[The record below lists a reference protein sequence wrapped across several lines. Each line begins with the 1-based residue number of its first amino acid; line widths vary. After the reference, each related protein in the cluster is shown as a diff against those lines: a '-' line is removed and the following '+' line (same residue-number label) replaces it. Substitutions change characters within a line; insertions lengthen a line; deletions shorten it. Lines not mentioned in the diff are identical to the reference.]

1 MRRELNICQR
11 SARQPPLARCDAV
24 VDVSFVNDVDRF
36 AAWHS
41 ADIHLHSEEYRMRPG
56 RFARSFSHVLM
67 AGAMCFVGTAL
78 SAQGTVTGRVTA
90 QGSNEPIVDARVL
103 ALGTNSA
110 ASTGQ
115 DGRYTMRGVR
125 TGEIEVQVLR
135 VGFQPLKKTVT
146 VTSGGSATA
155 DFELTT
161 AVVKLA
167 EVVTT
172 ATGQQRKIELG
183 NAVSTLG
190 DMTALVE
197 QRSITNMSDL
207 LVGKVAGMVVIPGA
221 FTNGAPQIRIRGL
234 NSISLNNS
242 PIFVVDGVRMN
253 IGGSSSNGGNL
264 ASQVSVINDID
275 PASIEDIEVVKGPSA
290 ATLYG
295 TDAANGVVVITTKR
309 GKIGKT
315 RWTFNA
321 EQGSIVD
328 KSNYLDAHMIW
339 GHAPNSTTPA
349 RCYTYTIS
357 AGTCI
362 ADSTSM
368 LNIMKDKTGLSPLAT
383 GFRNHWSTQVSGGTE
398 AVRFFVSG
406 GLDNETGPLKM
417 PGFSIQRLDSVA
429 GGVRPE
435 WYRPEYYQKLNVN
448 SNLSMA
454 LSPQF
459 DLNVT
464 AGVAKIDQGLPQ
476 TNNNTFSPT
485 YQSMMGPGF
494 KTAGPGYTGIGSL
507 GERLNGY
514 NSYVPSEVFQVV
526 NQNQSHR
533 IMGSAQASWRPFSWL
548 QNDGNVGVDY
558 NNRAGFYICRYL
570 ECPASGNLRL
580 GATSST
586 TNNTRNFSAKI
597 TSTATWQVRP
607 WANLKT
613 TLGSDYNNLENDGTN
628 AGGTQLPP
636 GAQTVGSAAVI
647 SGSNTLWTAAKT
659 WGYYAQEQLGVN
671 DRLFITAAIRA
682 DQNSAFGTNFQSVVY
697 PKLSLSWILSDE
709 SFFPKFGWLDQ
720 FRLRSAYG
728 ASGVQPGATSAL
740 VTFASTA
747 VNQPVI
753 AVSNTGTDQPGL
765 RASAL
770 GNPNLKPELSAEFEG
785 GFEARVLNNRMNIDI
800 TYYSKQTRD
809 ALISQNIAPSA
820 GPSSTTVL
828 RNLGSVKNAGVEATI
843 HATLFDT
850 RRFGWDVMLSGSH
863 TSNKLVSLGRDAAG
877 LPNRTIGTGSLRDSV
892 GLPINAYT
900 YRAYTYR
907 DANSDGYITANEITV
922 EPNFSFT
929 GYSQPRDIATVS
941 NGFDLF
947 NRKLRI
953 NSLFDYKGGG
963 LLVNTNLAFQCA
975 NTPRS
980 CVDVSTLN
988 SPLENQA
995 KAMAMNGPF
1004 TGQPT
1009 TAIGYTETL
1018 QYWRFRELSA
1028 TLTLPPRVTKWV
1040 RAERAAL
1047 TLAGRNL
1054 HTWTSFRGIDVEE
1067 NGIPIFAFSN
1077 DVQNT
1082 TFSMGPRRYM
1092 TAKVTLNY

>member
-1 MRRELNICQR
+1 M
-11 SARQPPLARCDAV
+11 S
-24 VDVSFVNDVDRF
+24 
-36 AAWHS
+36 
-41 ADIHLHSEEYRMRPG
+41 
-56 RFARSFSHVLM
+56 
-67 AGAMCFVGTAL
+67 GAMCFVGTAAW
-78 SAQGTVTGRVTA
+78 AQGTVTGRVTV
-90 QGSNEPIVDARVL
+90 QGTSEALADARVL
-103 ALGTNSA
+103 ALGTNA
-110 ASTGQ
+110 AAISGP

-125 TGEIEVQVLR
+125 AGTIEVQVLR
-135 VGFQPLKKTVT
+135 VGYQPLKKTVT
-146 VTSGGSATA
+146 VTNGGTATV
-155 DFELTT
+155 DFEVIT
-161 AVVKLA
+161 AVVKLQ

-183 NAVSTLG
+183 NSVATLG
-190 DMTALVE
+190 DVSTRVE
-197 QRSITNMSDL
+197 QTSITNMSDL
-207 LVGKVAGMVVIPGA
+207 LVAKVAGMVVIPGA

-264 ASQVSVINDID
+264 TSNVSVINDLD
-275 PASIEDIEVVKGPSA
+275 AASIEDIEIVKGPSA

-328 KSNYLDAHMIW
+328 KSNYLTAHMIW
-339 GHAPNSTTPA
+339 GHAPGSATPT

-357 AGTCI
+357 AGACV
-362 ADSTSM
+362 ADSSSS
-368 LNIMKDKTGLSPLAT
+368 LNIMTDKTGLSPLAT
-383 GFRNHWSTQVSGGTE
+383 GFRNHWSSQVSGGTE

-417 PGFSIQRLDSVA
+417 PGFSMQRLDSVA

-454 LSPQF
+454 LTPTF

-464 AGVAKIDQGLPQ
+464 AGISKVDQGLPQ

-494 KTAGPGYTGIGSL
+494 RNAGPGYTGVGSL
-507 GERLNGY
+507 GEKLNGY
-514 NSYVPSEVFQVV
+514 NSYVPSEIFQDV
-526 NQNQSHR
+526 NQNASQR
-533 IMGSAQASWRPFSWL
+533 VIGSVQASWRPLSWL
-548 QNDGNVGVDY
+548 QSDGNVGVDY
-558 NNRAGFYICRYL
+558 NNRAGIFLCRYL
-570 ECPASGNLRL
+570 ECPASGTLRL
-580 GATSST
+580 GSTSSST
-586 TNNTRNFSAKI
+586 TNNRNFSAKV
-597 TSTATWQVRP
+597 TSTATWQAKA

-613 TLGSDYNNLENDGTN
+613 TLGSDYTNVENDGTN

-636 GAQTVGSAAVI
+636 GAQSVGSAAVP
-647 SGSNTLWTAAKT
+647 SASNTIWTATKT
-659 WGYYAQEQLGVN
+659 WGYYAQEQLAVR
-671 DRLFITAAIRA
+671 DRLFFTAAVRA
-682 DQNSAFGTNFQSVVY
+682 DQNSAFGTNFQKVVY

-709 SFFPKFGWLDQ
+709 PFFPKLGWLDQ

-728 ASGVQPGATSAL
+728 ASGVQPGATAAL

-753 AVSNTGTDQPGL
+753 AVSATGADTPGL

-785 GFEARVLNNRMNIDI
+785 GFEARVLNNRVNLEL

-820 GPSSTTVL
+820 GPASTTVL
-828 RNLGSVKNAGVEATI
+828 RNLGSVKNAGIEATI
-843 HATLFDT
+843 HATLVDS
-850 RRFGWDVMLSGSH
+850 RRFGWDVMLAGSH
-863 TSNKLVSLGRDAAG
+863 GSNKLVSLGLDAAG
-877 LPNRTIGTGSLRDSV
+877 LPNKTIGTGSLRDSV

-900 YRAYTYR
+900 YRAFKYN
-907 DANSDGYITANEITV
+907 DANKDGYITTSEVTV
-922 EPNFSFT
+922 DPNFSFT
-929 GYSQPRDIATVS
+929 GYSQPRDVASIS

-947 NRKLRI
+947 SRKVRV
-953 NSLFDYKGGG
+953 NALFDYKGGG

-980 CVDVSTLN
+980 CEDVSALN
-988 SPLENQA
+988 SPLDRQA
-995 KAMAMNGPF
+995 RAIAMNGPF
-1004 TGQPT
+1004 PAGQFT
-1009 TAIGYTETL
+1009 TAVGYTETL
-1018 QYWRFRELSA
+1018 QYWRFREVSA
-1028 TLTLPPRVTKWV
+1028 TVTLPQQAASWV
-1040 RAERAAL
+1040 RAERAAI
-1047 TLAGRNL
+1047 TFAGRNL

-1082 TFSMGPRRYM
+1082 TFSMGPRRYF
-1092 TAKVTLNY
+1092 TVKATLNY